1 MTLSDLLETKRD
13 EIIRRW
19 MDRVH
24 GELVPGTMPHLELVD
39 HLPVFIGQI
48 IGMLRALEGRG
59 SGPPE
64 SATERAGA
72 AHGAQRLRLGFSL
85 ESVVREYGAL
95 RDALLAVALDAGL
108 SLSFAQLQVIF
119 DAVITGIAH
128 AVSEYS
134 RQRDAELT
142 RQANEHFAFI
152 AHELRNPLSS
162 ASTAFGIL
170 KGRGV
175 LPPTDR
181 MVGVLERSLIRT
193 SDLVDQTL
201 QTARVTSGIDL
212 RRHPTTLTALF
223 EEVEHGSASDAEA
236 KNVTIVSK
244 VVGDKELSLDTRLVR
259 SALGNLLRNAVKY
272 SRDGTTI
279 ELRGSV
285 TGARAVVEVED
296 ACGGLEPGKV
306 EAAFAPFVR
315 FDARQSGFGLGLAIA
330 KQAVDAHGGSIRV
343 QNLPGKGC
351 VFVLELPGP
360 PEEKSA

>member
-1 MTLSDLLETKRD
+1 MTLSDLLEARRD
-13 EIIRRW
+13 EIIRGW
-19 MDRVH
+19 SERVH
-24 GELVPGTMPHLELVD
+24 GDVVPGAMPHLELVD
-39 HLPVFIGQI
+39 HLPVFIEQI
-48 IGMLRALEGRG
+48 VALLRALEGRG
-59 SGPPE
+59 AEPPE

-95 RDALLAVALDAGL
+95 RDAILAVALDQGL
-108 SLSFAQLQVIF
+108 TVSLGQLQVIF

-128 AVSEYS
+128 AVSEYA

-181 MVGVLERSLIRT
+181 MVAVLERSLMRT

-201 QTARVTSGIDL
+201 HTARVTSGIEL
-212 RRHPTTLTALF
+212 HRHPTTLTALF
-223 EEVEHGSASDAEA
+223 EEAESATISDAEA
-236 KNVTIVSK
+236 KNVTIRSK
-244 VVGDKELSLDTRLVR
+244 VTGDKELSLDTRLVR
-259 SALGNLLRNAVKY
+259 SALSNLLRNAVKY
-272 SRDGTTI
+272 SSPGTAV

-285 TGARAVVEVED
+285 SGMRAVVEVED

-315 FDARQSGFGLGLAIA
+315 LDERQSGFGLGLAIA

-351 VFVLELPGP
+351 VFVLELPGVP
-360 PEEKSA
+360 DEPSS

>member
-1 MTLSDLLETKRD
+1 
-13 EIIRRW
+13 
-19 MDRVH
+19 
-24 GELVPGTMPHLELVD
+24 MPHLELVD

-59 SGPPE
+59 SEPPE

-175 LPPTDR
+175 LPPTER

-223 EEVEHGSASDAEA
+223 EEVENASASDAEA

>member
-19 MDRVH
+19 SEDVH
-24 GELVPGTMPHLELVD
+24 GGIVPGTMPHLELVD
-39 HLPVFIGQI
+39 HLPSFISQI
-48 IGMLRALEGRG
+48 VAMLRALEGSG
-59 SGPPE
+59 SEPPE

-95 RDALLAVALDAGL
+95 RDAILAVALDAGI

-119 DAVITGIAH
+119 DAVITGIAY
-128 AVSEYS
+128 AVSEYA

-170 KGRGV
+170 KSRGV

-201 QTARVTSGIDL
+201 HTARMTSGIEL
-212 RRHPTTLTALF
+212 HRHPTTLTALF
-223 EEVEHGSASDAEA
+223 EEAESATASDADA
-236 KNVTIVSK
+236 KQVTIHATVT
-244 VVGDKELSLDTRLVR
+244 GDQELSLDTRLIR
-259 SALGNLLRNAVKY
+259 SALSNLLRNAVKY
-272 SRDGTTI
+272 STPGAKV

-285 TGARAVVEVED
+285 SGTRAVVEVED
-296 ACGGLEPGKV
+296 SCGGLEPGKV

-315 FDARQSGFGLGLAIA
+315 LDARQSGFGLGLAIA

-351 VFVLELPGP
+351 VFVLELPGAAEVP
-360 PEEKSA
+360 PR